1 MDNYKGALKI
11 DLKDSETYFLKSII
25 KTEQQNA
32 LERILEKK
40 DPTIKYKIADI
51 ACGGGTLTYHLS
63 KLFIN
68 SSFYLVDYLEEGI
81 IIAKNTNKVNKSISY
96 FVDNIYS
103 LNKIGNLFDF
113 TFCWQTLSWI
123 DDPKIALESLI
134 KITKKGGEIYLSSLF
149 NINYDVDV
157 YSKVFD
163 HTRISSRK
171 LHFFNYNTYS
181 KETIHNWI
189 NDKVSSIE
197 FFEFTPEIDFIYNG
211 RGGGTNTIKTE
222 MNKRLQV
229 SAGMLLNWHILK
241 IIK

>member
-1 MDNYKGALKI
+1 M
-11 DLKDSETYFLKSII
+11 
-25 KTEQQNA
+25 
-32 LERILEKK
+32 
-40 DPTIKYKIADI
+40 
-51 ACGGGTLTYHLS
+51 GGGTLTYHLS

-81 IIAKNTNKVNKSISY
+81 KIAKNINKENKNISY

-211 RGGGTNTIKTE
+211 RGVGTNTIKTE